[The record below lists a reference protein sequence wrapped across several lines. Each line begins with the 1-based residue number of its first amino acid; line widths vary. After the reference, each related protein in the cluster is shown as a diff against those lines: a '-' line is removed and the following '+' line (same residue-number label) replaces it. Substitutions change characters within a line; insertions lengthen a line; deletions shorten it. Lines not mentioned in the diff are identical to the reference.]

1 MEKVK
6 VIDAICGA
14 GKTSY
19 AIQMMNENT
28 FGKKFIFV
36 TPFLSEVKR
45 VIGATNLN
53 MATPIAARG
62 KGKKLDHLK
71 KLLADGRSIA
81 ITHQLF
87 KMMDHEAHELIKES
101 DYTLIMDEVAEVIE
115 VFPIASQ
122 DIDILINDG
131 HIKIEKDSSVTWL
144 SDYKQDEK
152 HAIFAD
158 VKNDAN
164 LGILKAF
171 GNTKL
176 QMVSL
181 LPINSFS
188 NFKEVYIL
196 TYLFDGQLQKY
207 YYDYFDLQ
215 YKKYSVI
222 KKGDLYKLVSY
233 HNKYDQR
240 EKLKELLTIYED
252 YETQGRPST
261 LNSNYFAR
269 VKKTNRYLLSYSWY
283 ESATPEK
290 YKRLQQNLTSFFR
303 TQATTDNDKLFWTT
317 YKSKAKRLSNAKCKF
332 NKYDDREKDN
342 FVPCTIRATND
353 YAHCTAMAYMVN
365 RFLNPVEKQFFL
377 SHDIHVDE
385 DLLALSELIQFMFR
399 GSIRNGE
406 KMACYIPSERQR
418 DLLKK
423 YLDYLL

>member
-45 VIGATNLN
+45 VISATNLN

-87 KMMDHEAHELIKES
+87 KMMDHEAHELIQQS

-122 DIDILINDG
+122 DIDVLINGG
-131 HIKIEKDSSVTWL
+131 HIRIEDDSSVTWL
-144 SDYKQDEK
+144 SDYNAEEK
-152 HAIFAD
+152 YALFAN
-158 VKNDAN
+158 VKNAAN
-164 LGILKAF
+164 LGILKGFGKTKKQIVSMMPVRAF
-171 GNTKL
+171 
-176 QMVSL
+176 S
-181 LPINSFS
+181 SFQQ
-188 NFKEVYIL
+188 VYIL

-207 YYDYFDLQ
+207 YYDFFNLN
-215 YKKYSVI
+215 YKKYSVVQVDG
-222 KKGDLYKLVSY
+222 KYELVDY
-233 HNKYDQR
+233 NNRYDER

-252 YETQGRPST
+252 HNTKGRPST
-261 LNSNYFAR
+261 LNSNYFHH
-269 VKKTNRYLLSYSWY
+269 VKRSNRYLLSHNWY
-283 ESATPEK
+283 ESAALEK
-290 YKRLQQNLTSFFR
+290 HKCLQKNLLSFFR
-303 TQATTDNDKLFWTT
+303 THCNTPNDQLFWTT

>member
-45 VIGATNLN
+45 VIGTTNLN

-87 KMMDHEAHELIKES
+87 KMMDHEAHELIQQS
-101 DYTLIMDEVAEVIE
+101 DYSLIMDEVAEVIE

-122 DIDILINDG
+122 DIDVLINGG
-131 HIKIEKDSSVTWL
+131 HIRIEDDSSVTWL
-144 SDYKQDEK
+144 SDYNAEEK
-152 HAIFAD
+152 YALFAN
-158 VKNDAN
+158 VKNAAN
-164 LGILKAF
+164 LGILMAF
-171 GNTKL
+171 GEDKL

-181 LPINSFS
+181 LPVSAFNSFQ
-188 NFKEVYIL
+188 EVYIL

-207 YYDYFDLQ
+207 YYDFFNLQ
-215 YKKYSVI
+215 YNKYSVI
-222 KKGDLYKLVSY
+222 KSEEKYMIVNY
-233 HNKYDQR
+233 NNRYDQR
-240 EKLKELLTIYED
+240 EKLKELITIYED
-252 YETQGRPST
+252 YSTKGRPST
-261 LNSNYFAR
+261 LNTNYYSRITKAH
-269 VKKTNRYLLSYSWY
+269 KYLLSHSWY
-283 ESATPEK
+283 ENAHSEK
-290 YKRLQQNLTSFFR
+290 HKQLQKNLISFFR
-303 TQATTDNDKLFWTT
+303 TQAKTTNDKLFWTT

>member
-1 MEKVK
+1 MEHVK

-36 TPFLSEVKR
+36 TPFLSEVER
-45 VIGATNLN
+45 VISATNLN
-53 MATPIAARG
+53 MTTPIAARG
-62 KGKKLDHLK
+62 QGKKLDHLK
-71 KLLADGRSIA
+71 KLLTDERSIA

-87 KMMDHEAHELIKES
+87 KMMDQEAHELIQQS

-115 VFPIASQ
+115 VFPIAAQ
-122 DIDILINDG
+122 DIDILIDGG
-131 HIKIEKDSSVTWL
+131 HIKIENDSSVTWL
-144 SDYKQDEK
+144 SDYNAEEK
-152 HAIFAD
+152 YSLFSN
-158 VKNDAN
+158 VKNNAN

-171 GNTKL
+171 GKKKL

-181 LPINSFS
+181 LPVSAFDSFQ
-188 NFKEVYIL
+188 EVYIL

-207 YYDYFDLQ
+207 YYDYFNLQ

-222 KKGDLYKLVSY
+222 KVEDQYKLVNY
-233 HNKYDQR
+233 NKKYDQR
-240 EKLKELLTIYED
+240 EKLKDLLTIYED
-252 YETQGRPST
+252 YETKGRPST
-261 LNSNYFAR
+261 LNSNYFTR
-269 VKKTNRYLLSYSWY
+269 VVKANRYVLSHSWY
-283 ESATPEK
+283 ESATSEK
-290 YKRLQQNLTSFFR
+290 HKRLQKNLISFFR
-303 TQATTDNDKLFWTT
+303 TQAKTDNNKLFWTT
-317 YKSKAKRLSNAKCKF
+317 YKSKAKRLSNAKTKY
-332 NKYDDREKDN
+332 NKYDNRAKDN

-377 SHDIHVDE
+377 SHDIQVDE
-385 DLLALSELIQFMFR
+385 DTLALSELIQFMFR